1 MNTQNC
7 KRDGHDWRTVVMH
20 LPESKDFIGG
30 KIGMRMCKFCEKINA
45 VGAGRLRTS

>member
-1 MNTQNC
+1 MDTIGE
-7 KRDGHDWRTVVMH
+7 DGRYGTYG
-20 LPESKDFIGG
+20 ESIDFIGG